1 MSETVDGCN
10 IFSLMIET
18 EAPILSSILIS
29 ELLIPTVNCI
39 GSTLDG
45 IELIVYKLCVLC
57 EDVCVCVCMCVQV

>member
-10 IFSLMIET
+10 VFSLMIDT
-18 EAPILSSILIS
+18 EAPVLSSISIS
-29 ELLIPTVNCI
+29 ELLIPTVNWI

-57 EDVCVCVCMCVQV
+57 EDVCMCVQV